1 MKKDKINPIRMGS
14 SVMSIVSKMEELDI
28 VKYLP

>member
-1 MKKDKINPIRMGS
+1 MKKDKINPVRRRS

>member
-1 MKKDKINPIRMGS
+1 MKKDKINPIRWRS